1 MLKLILLSIVFLIAF
16 LKALTTF
23 LKLGAS
29 SYPAGHSRFGERTEC
44 MMRVTVYVIIMMI
57 VLCLSGFLIL
67 QVIAGLIGV
76 VWLCMWIDYL
86 RIH

>member
-1 MLKLILLSIVFLIAF
+1 MLKLIFLSIVFLIAF
-16 LKALTTF
+16 IYALLNF

-29 SYPAGHSRFGERTEC
+29 SYPVGYSRFSARTKC
-44 MMRVTVYVIIMMI
+44 LMRVTVYVIIMII

-76 VWLCMWIDYL
+76 AWLCMWIDYL
-86 RIH
+86 RM